1 MVLEDRTLAQ
11 GYYPHIVGGVNMK
24 VARLVDLV
32 LEDRLDFSK
41 RDGPFDFESNQITFG
56 FRLLWDR

>member
-1 MVLEDRTLAQ
+1 
-11 GYYPHIVGGVNMK
+11 VGGVNMK